1 MNNEILL
8 KIEDLYVNFRT
19 DEGIA
24 KVIDGI
30 SLSIRYGEVLALMGE
45 TGCGKS
51 TVAKSILRLL
61 PKNAEVRG
69 KILFKGTNLLDL
81 PESEL
86 RKIRGKEIGMIFQEP
101 LTALNPVFTIGN
113 QMSEMFKIHKLRI
126 KRTIQE
132 EVIELLK
139 NVRIPDPQ
147 RRYYSYPFELSG
159 GMRQRVMI
167 AMMLAGRP
175 SLLIA
180 DEPTSALDV
189 TIQAQILKL
198 LMDLRNKYN
207 MSILI
212 ITHDPGVVAEMADR
226 VAIMYAGQIAE
237 VGPVR
242 DIFLNPQHPYT
253 RGLLRALPLGHKE
266 ERELENIPGRVPNLI
281 NPPPGCRFHPRC
293 PYAMERCRKVKPK
306 PVVISDEHY
315 VFCHLLGGE

>member
-1 MNNEILL
+1 MNDGTLL
-8 KIEDLYVNFRT
+8 KIEDLYINFRT

-24 KVIDGI
+24 KVIDGV
-30 SLSIRYGEVLALMGE
+30 SLDIKYGEVLALMGE

-69 KILFKGTNLLDL
+69 KILFKGTNILDL

-86 RKIRGKEIGMIFQEP
+86 RKIRGKEIGMIFQDP
-101 LTALNPVFTIGN
+101 LTALNPVFIVGN
-113 QMSEMFKIHKLRI
+113 QISEMFKIHKLRI
-126 KRTIQE
+126 KKTILD
-132 EVIELLK
+132 EVVELLK
-139 NVRIPDPQ
+139 NVRMPDPQ

-159 GMRQRVMI
+159 GMRQRAMI

-198 LMDLRNKYN
+198 IMDLRNDYN
-207 MSILI
+207 MSILL

-226 VAIMYAGQIAE
+226 IVIMYAGQIAE

-253 RGLLRALPLGHKE
+253 KGLLRALPLGHKE

-281 NPPPGCRFHPRC
+281 EPPPGCRFHPRC
-293 PYAMERCRKVKPK
+293 PHAMEKCKKEEPPLTEVEPN
-306 PVVISDEHY
+306 HY
-315 VFCHLLGGE
+315 VACYLRR

>member
-1 MNNEILL
+1 MNDGTLL

-24 KVIDGI
+24 KVIDGV
-30 SLSIRYGEVLALMGE
+30 SLDIKYGEVLALMGE

-69 KILFKGTNLLDL
+69 KILFKGTNILDL

-86 RKIRGKEIGMIFQEP
+86 RKIRGKEIGMIFQDP
-101 LTALNPVFTIGN
+101 LTALNPVFIVGN
-113 QMSEMFKIHKLRI
+113 QISEMFKIHKLRI
-126 KRTIQE
+126 KRTILD
-132 EVIELLK
+132 EVVELLK
-139 NVRIPDPQ
+139 NVRMPDPQ

-159 GMRQRVMI
+159 GMRQRAMI

-198 LMDLRNKYN
+198 IMDLRNDYN
-207 MSILI
+207 MSILL

-226 VAIMYAGQIAE
+226 IAIMYAGQIAE
-237 VGPVR
+237 IGPVR
-242 DIFLNPQHPYT
+242 DIFLNSQHPYT
-253 RGLLRALPLGHKE
+253 KGLLRALPLGHKE

-281 NPPPGCRFHPRC
+281 DPPPGCRFHPRC
-293 PYAMERCRKVKPK
+293 PHAMEKCKKEKPK
-306 PVVISDEHY
+306 PVVVSNEHF
-315 VFCHLLGGE
+315 VFCHLLRGG